1 VDDAVITG
9 AALVGLVVGGVLDPV
24 GQRLADLSR
33 AQDERRRAERD
44 RREAED
50 ERTRLGGQVP
60 TAPAPTSGS
69 MPWSPPGAPP
79 GPVPASRVP
88 ELPLEPVPG
97 DPLTPAALPA
107 GTAPPGT
114 PRPGT
119 APVEPDAVG
128 HLLPAGRSPL
138 RTAAAALVT
147 GLLFAAA
154 ASHFGRHLVLAP
166 FCAFFAVLVA
176 VSVTDLSH
184 RLVPRWLVYA
194 GLTVIVPLLVATSA
208 VDHTWG
214 HLSGAAIA
222 GAVAFGGFFTVWW
235 FVPRGM
241 GFGDVRLAG
250 LIGVAV
256 GYLSLLHAYIA
267 FLSGFVAGL
276 VFGLAVMATTAGGR
290 RTRIPFAP
298 SLALGGVVGVLWG
311 GHIAQAFFP
320 VGS

>member
-9 AALVGLVVGGVLDPV
+9 AALIGLVAGGVLDPV

-33 AQDERRRAERD
+33 AQDERRRAERN
-44 RREAED
+44 RREAAE
-50 ERTRLGGQVP
+50 ERARLGGQVP
-60 TAPAPTSGS
+60 AAPPPAAGS
-69 MPWSPPGAPP
+69 LPWSSVDAPP
-79 GPVPASRVP
+79 GQAGARSVP
-88 ELPLEPVPG
+88 ELPLDAVPG
-97 DPLTPAALPA
+97 HALPPEA
-107 GTAPPGT
+107 VPT
-114 PRPGT
+114 
-119 APVEPDAVG
+119 EPEAVPTEPEAVR
-128 HLLPAGRSPL
+128 HLLPAGRAPL
-138 RTAAAALVT
+138 RTAIAALVT
-147 GLLFAAA
+147 GVLFAAA
-154 ASHFGRHLVLAP
+154 ASHFGRHLVLTP

-184 RLVPRWLVYA
+184 RLVPRWLLYA
-194 GLTVIVPLLVATSA
+194 GLAVIVPLLVATSA

-214 HLSGAAIA
+214 HLSGSAIG
-222 GAVAFGGFFTVWW
+222 GAVAFGGFFAVWW